1 MNKKILLIDDNKML
15 GKLLAKKIQTT
26 LNHEV
31 DIVFS
36 LAEVKALPNDEYFL
50 TFADLCLP
58 DAPNGGGSGGLCFG
72 KKLACYCINRE
83 QR

>member
-50 TFADLCLP
+50 TLQIYACLMHLM
-58 DAPNGGGSGGLCFG
+58 GKWWIMFWQKIGL
-72 KKLACYCINRE
+72 LLY
-83 QR
+83 